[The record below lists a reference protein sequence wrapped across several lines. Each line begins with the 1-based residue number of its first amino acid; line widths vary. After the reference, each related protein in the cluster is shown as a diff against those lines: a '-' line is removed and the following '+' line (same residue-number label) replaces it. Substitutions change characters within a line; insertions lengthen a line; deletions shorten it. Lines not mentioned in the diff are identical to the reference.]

1 MKRNAILVA
10 AILILLLAGSQRA
23 VRAQSDELQK
33 LEIGVH
39 FTSLSLNKDF
49 ETDTDPGF
57 GGRLTLN
64 LTRNLAIEAEGN
76 FFPRDKGISFRDG
89 GRAVQGLF
97 GVKLGKRYK
106 RFGIF
111 GKARPGVISY
121 SQGFLSYIIPTTPI
135 IDPSTPISIRAERL
149 THFAFDIGGVLEFY
163 PSRRVFT
170 RMDAGDT
177 IIRLGETRVNNLTV
191 NAANQLII
199 IPITVPGSIVHN
211 FQFSAGVGFRF

>member
-1 MKRNAILVA
+1 LVSTL
-10 AILILLLAGSQRA
+10 IILLLAGSQR
-23 VRAQSDELQK
+23 VLHAQSEELQK
-33 LEIGVH
+33 VEIGAH

-49 ETDTDPGF
+49 YTDTEPGF
-57 GGRLTLN
+57 GGRLTYN
-64 LTRNLAIEAEGN
+64 LTRSLAIEAEAN

-89 GRAVQGLF
+89 GRAIQGLF

-111 GKARPGVISY
+111 GKARPGFISY
-121 SQGFLSYIIPTTPI
+121 SQGFFSYIIPATPI
-135 IDPSTPISIRAERL
+135 IDPSTSIPIKTERL

-170 RMDAGDT
+170 RIDAGDT
-177 IIRLGETRVNNLTV
+177 IIRLGETRFQSVTFDPG
-191 NAANQLII
+191 NQLVGIDF
-199 IPITVPGSIVHN
+199 TVPGSTVHN